1 MFRHLRLFF
10 LSNRTKSSPKVSKKV
25 DSRIIYFHHL
35 FLKVL
40 LWTREMHF
48 LQPCFEVFAI
58 SCIFP
63 FKHPTLSNNYTNLQ
77 KKTFKRSPG
86 HLGCRFD
93 KPGKSFTSKVRFV
106 LLKDQIVW
114 TIVLPST
121 NCPIIV
127 PLETYSV
134 VLANLPYFFAK
145 IWILSL
151 RDQKS
156 RAKCNNGFFQKN
168 DLKLFLWRRKKK
180 FRKPCIFFAR
190 RPCFSAQSPKMI
202 KKNRCLTKC
211 QSIFVR
217 CTDNL
222 LFWHTC

>member
-48 LQPCFEVFAI
+48 LQACFEVFAI
-58 SCIFP
+58 SWIFP
-63 FKHPTLSNNYTNLQ
+63 LKHPTLSNNYTNLQ

-93 KPGKSFTSKVRFV
+93 KPGKSFTPKVRFV

-134 VLANLPYFFAK
+134 VLANLPYFFCENMDTFAQRPK
-145 IWILSL
+145 TSCKMQQW
-151 RDQKS
+151 
-156 RAKCNNGFFQKN
+156 FFP
-168 DLKLFLWRRKKK
+168 KK
-180 FRKPCIFFAR
+180 
-190 RPCFSAQSPKMI
+190 RPKTVP
-202 KKNRCLTKC
+202 LET
-211 QSIFVR
+211 
-217 CTDNL
+217 
-222 LFWHTC
+222 